1 MMVLVKNLAF
11 LLLIGFVHCCPIQAQ
26 NLSDNGLI
34 KTASPAAKAENS
46 NCVACNNSNAELFPQ
61 TDEEQAFASTS
72 LGSVFKSDCTC
83 PKRSAK
89 RSVYTALNLAGSFSH
104 LASGGTNTIGSFENT
119 GSDNEDAFDIGGTIG
134 VNIPIRWGAVRIEC
148 EAMGRDILNSST
160 GSFQPP
166 TPEFFYDVA
175 VENRWSALANVWF
188 DVPWRNCRNIYFGG
202 GLGTGGGTISID
214 DSVVGGEGAFTEGA
228 WQVGF
233 GVTRQRN
240 RGATLDLGYR
250 YVDFGTA
257 EIGIENGS
265 GGNYTLETTAH
276 QILLG
281 IRFNSIRDLIR
292 R

>member
-1 MMVLVKNLAF
+1 MVLVKKVAF
-11 LLLIGFVHCCPIQAQ
+11 ILLIGFVHCCPVQAQ

-34 KTASPAAKAENS
+34 KTASPVAKAENS
-46 NCVACNNSNAELFPQ
+46 NCVTFNDTNAELFPQ
-61 TDEEQAFASTS
+61 TNEEQASASTS

-83 PKRSAK
+83 PK

-104 LASGGTNTIGSFENT
+104 LASGGNNLLGPSENT

-148 EAMGRDILNSST
+148 EAMGRDIFNSST

-166 TPEFFYDVA
+166 TPEVFYDVA
-175 VENRWSALANVWF
+175 CENRWSALANVWF

-214 DSVVGGEGAFTEGA
+214 DSVVEGEGAFTEGA

-233 GVTRQRN
+233 GVTRQLN
-240 RGATLDLGYR
+240 RGPTLDLGYR

-265 GGNYTLETTAH
+265 AGNYTLETTAH